1 MLYKRLKYIKEGI
14 KKIPI
19 FLMRNQ
25 DTLITSKYIS
35 DNYTFEIKEYE
46 GRFGNNIQQ
55 IINGILF
62 AKLTNN
68 SFRSKKHPYI
78 KNIDFNKNHESKIV
92 ANNFFYYYAH
102 DFRRDVKIK
111 DNLIYENYPKL
122 ARKYIYPNI
131 KFVDD
136 APLGQDTLVVHLRSG
151 DNFGDR
157 EFNKKKNDFMM
168 DTNPKSY
175 FLEIINRFKK
185 TIIVTEGDMKN
196 PLINELKKIFS
207 VEIQSSSLE
216 NDFNTLLNAKNLA
229 SSGISTF
236 PIAAALCSKNIENFF
251 YSNLINKK
259 HLNPTLL
266 KNSNINLKPIKVEN
280 LKKAKEFRSYEAY
293 CDYLISN

>member
-1 MLYKRLKYIKEGI
+1 
-14 KKIPI
+14 
-19 FLMRNQ
+19 
-25 DTLITSKYIS
+25 
-35 DNYTFEIKEYE
+35 
-46 GRFGNNIQQ
+46 
-55 IINGILF
+55 
-62 AKLTNN
+62 
-68 SFRSKKHPYI
+68 
-78 KNIDFNKNHESKIV
+78 
-92 ANNFFYYYAH
+92 
-102 DFRRDVKIK
+102 
-111 DNLIYENYPKL
+111 
-122 ARKYIYPNI
+122 
-131 KFVDD
+131 
-136 APLGQDTLVVHLRSG
+136 
-151 DNFGDR
+151 
-157 EFNKKKNDFMM
+157 MM